1 MSNKIM
7 KIHLL
12 DRKIEFIYFL
22 NKDDFIDLYKSGRL
36 KPILSTDLESIM
48 NHPTRGNVS
57 FKVGEPKKTSSN
69 VDIFKGK
76 EVYRIAAEALII
88 ESVEGKYLAIGYSTL
103 AEFPYDS
110 DNYSGPKDQVK
121 QNEALILQ
129 PASNFL
135 SLLRANIIG
144 STALFPSVVDLEE
157 KVRLSLKARTESE

>member
-12 DRKIEFIYFL
+12 GRKIEFIYFL
-22 NKDDFIDLYKSGRL
+22 NKDDFIDLYNSGRL
-36 KPILSTDLESIM
+36 QPISSNEIDSIM
-48 NHPTRGNVS
+48 KHPTRGNVS
-57 FKVGEPKKTSSN
+57 FKVGEPKKTN
-69 VDIFKGK
+69 NNIDIFKDK

-110 DNYSGPKDQVK
+110 DNYKSPKDQVI

-129 PASNFL
+129 PTSNFL

-144 STALFPSVVDLEE
+144 STALFPSVVDLED
-157 KVRLSLKARTESE
+157 KVRLSLKARTKSE